1 MASRE
6 EKLENLE
13 LMLNEDI
20 PYNQRLVAYEYLSEN
35 CEDIVDDMLEKIV
48 SLEGDTANML
58 IEVLANYKGNKAIF
72 MQLVSFLYKGE
83 DVPLFAR
90 LIGSYGDEK
99 GIDILQTF
107 LDEYDP
113 NYNEFMEIR
122 NAIEELGG
130 EAKLDKDF
138 SDDEFYQYIQTGEI
152 KDEEEEQV

>member
-35 CEDIVDDMLEKIV
+35 CEDIVDDMLEKLV